1 MTVPDILTANMKSTL
16 QISLVSGAV
25 LVCRIDNVD
34 DCEHDDAF
42 AEIESVV
49 EGLGRPHLV
58 PGTYLRFFFSDITR
72 IEKNGQMI
80 YERGRA

>member
-1 MTVPDILTANMKSTL
+1 MEIADILSANMKASL
-16 QISLVSGAV
+16 QLSLVSGAV

-34 DCEHDDAF
+34 DHEHDDAF
-42 AEIESVV
+42 AEIESVI

-72 IEKNGQMI
+72 IEKDGQI
-80 YERGRA
+80 LYER